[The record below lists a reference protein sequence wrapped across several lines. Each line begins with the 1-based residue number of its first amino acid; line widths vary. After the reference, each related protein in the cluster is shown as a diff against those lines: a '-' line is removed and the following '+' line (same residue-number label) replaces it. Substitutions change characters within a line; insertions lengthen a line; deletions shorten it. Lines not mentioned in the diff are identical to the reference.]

1 MNEKGHNLV
10 SLGQFEDEQVSE
22 ISHAKGRQ
30 KFLFSFLY
38 SKAQI
43 KPKDFSLRK

>member
-1 MNEKGHNLV
+1 MNKKGHNLA
-10 SLGQFEDEQVSE
+10 SLEKFEDEEVSE

-30 KFLFSFLY
+30 KFLFPFLY

-43 KPKDFSLRK
+43 KSTDFSLRK